1 MPQPPRAVGAPVAG
15 RSAGRPRDTARHDAV
30 LAATRELLAEVGYT
44 GVNYSEVSTRAG
56 VTRQLLY
63 RWWPTRA
70 DLVSEALFANP
81 EDRWPVDYP
90 GSLAADLRVFVTA
103 LVDYALRPD
112 VRAGILGLMSEADRI
127 TEVPGLESGTL
138 EPLESELRTL
148 VDRAVAR
155 GEIPQQEADSIDI
168 RLTLNTVRGAVVM
181 HLIADRTPPAMIV
194 DHLTQLLR
202 RAFACNC

>member
-1 MPQPPRAVGAPVAG
+1 MPQSPHAVGATVAG
-15 RSAGRPRDTARHDAV
+15 RSAGRPRDPARHNAV
-30 LAATRELLAEVGYT
+30 LAATRALLAEVGYT
-44 GVNYSEVSTRAG
+44 GVSYSEIAARAG

-81 EDRWPVDYP
+81 GDRWPVNYP
-90 GSLAADLRVFVTA
+90 GSLAADLRAFVSA
-103 LVDYALRPD
+103 LVDYVLRPY

-148 VDRAVAR
+148 IDRAVAR
-155 GEIPQQEADSIDI
+155 GEIPEPEASGIDV

-181 HLIADRTPPAMIV
+181 HLIADGTPPAVIV
-194 DHLTQLLR
+194 DHLAHLLG
-202 RAFACNC
+202 RAFARSC